1 MTNGDV
7 WAALAV
13 AAVLVAA
20 LAKPKKTLVGGW
32 LVKGKRGE
40 MLLRLVPAKRKKK

>member
-7 WAALAV
+7 WAALAI
-13 AAVLVAA
+13 AALVVTA
-20 LAKPKKTLVGGW
+20 LAKPKKTLIGGW

-40 MLLRLVPAKRKKK
+40 LLLRLVPAKRKRK